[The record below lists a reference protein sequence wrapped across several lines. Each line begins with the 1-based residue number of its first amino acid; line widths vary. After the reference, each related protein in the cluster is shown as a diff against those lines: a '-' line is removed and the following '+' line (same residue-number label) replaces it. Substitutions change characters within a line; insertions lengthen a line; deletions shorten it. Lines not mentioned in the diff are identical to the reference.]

1 MEMMILGLA
10 IFIGMHSLNT
20 ISPNTRLKLI
30 DQLGINGFKA
40 VYSLISLAGFVCIV
54 TGYPDALARMDWGWS
69 PPTFTKHITLLLM
82 LFVCILLVSTYIPNN
97 HIKGK
102 LKHPMILSVKVWAL
116 AHLIA
121 NGQGAN
127 VVLFASFLIWSVL
140 NFRAARKRDKKALI
154 EATSSSSSEITAT
167 APHYSGARTLICIA
181 TGIALWIIMIGGLHY
196 TLFGVYPV
204 MINGLVGPT

>member
-1 MEMMILGLA
+1 MILGLV
-10 IFIGMHSLNT
+10 IFIGTHSLNM
-20 ISPNTRLKLI
+20 ISPNIRLRLI
-30 DQLGINGFKA
+30 DQLGINGFKG

-54 TGYPDALARMDWGWS
+54 TGYPDALASMDWGWS
-69 PPTFTKHITLLLM
+69 PPLFTKHITLVLM

-116 AHLIA
+116 AHLLA

-127 VVLFASFLIWSVL
+127 IVLFASFLIWSVL

-154 EATSSSSSEITAT
+154 EATNSLNSESKTT
-167 APHYSGARTLICIA
+167 APHYSGAMTLICIA
-181 TGIALWIIMIGGLHY
+181 TGIALWVIMIGGLHY
-196 TLFGVYPV
+196 SLFGVYPV
-204 MINGLVGPT
+204 MIKGLVGPA